1 MDTCCRS
8 VWRSLMDVCKKLAWL
23 ALAIL
28 GSGAEA
34 AAADAQNFPT
44 RPIRWIVPVPAGAT
58 TDIVTRLVGQK
69 MSENW
74 GQQVIVDNRAGGA
87 MIIGSDIVAKATPDG
102 YTIGT
107 LLTPTIVNP
116 FVLKN
121 LPYDTLRD
129 FTPVS
134 LMVMVPGVMTMYPGV
149 PANNLKEVIALAKA
163 KPGTLN
169 YGSPGPL
176 TSGHLSMEML
186 KLTAGISITH
196 IPYKGGAPAIAD
208 LIAGQIQFLISGPPG
223 VLPHIKSGRL
233 KAIATTAPKRSP
245 GLPDTPT
252 AAESALPGFDTY
264 EWYGVFAPGKLPKDV
279 LAKLS
284 REIARI
290 IKQPDVSEK
299 LAVQGAIPVGN
310 TSDEFANFVKRE
322 MSVWGKVAQQVG
334 LKPD

>member
-1 MDTCCRS
+1 MITCAKW
-8 VWRSLMDVCKKLAWL
+8 VMPLL
-23 ALAIL
+23 ALA
-28 GSGAEA
+28 A
-34 AAADAQNFPT
+34 AAGAACAAEPPAYPA

-58 TDIVTRLVGQK
+58 TDIVTRLVAQK
-69 MSENW
+69 INEAW

-87 MIIGSDIVAKATPDG
+87 MIIGSDIIAKATPDG

-134 LMVMVPGVMTMYPGV
+134 LMVMVPGVMTMFPGV
-149 PANNLKEVIALAKA
+149 PAVNLKEVIALAKA

-186 KLTAGISITH
+186 KLTAQINMTH

-223 VLPHIKSGRL
+223 VLPHIRSGRL
-233 KAIATTAPKRSP
+233 KAIATTAAKRSP

-252 AAESALPGFDTY
+252 FAESALPGFDTY
-264 EWYGVFAPGKLPKDV
+264 EWYGVFAPGKMPKDV
-279 LAKLS
+279 LEKLS
-284 REIARI
+284 REIVRI
-290 IKQPDVSEK
+290 VNLPDMSEK
-299 LAVQGAIPVGN
+299 LSVQGAIPVGN
-310 TSDEFANFVKRE
+310 TPAEFSAFVRRE
-322 MSVWGKVAQQVG
+322 MDTWGKVAQQVG

>member
-1 MDTCCRS
+1 MHRFT
-8 VWRSLMDVCKKLAWL
+8 SLTSIVLISAA
-23 ALAIL
+23 ALAPIPT
-28 GSGAEA
+28 SH
-34 AAADAQNFPT
+34 AQNFPT

-58 TDIVTRLVGQK
+58 TDIVTRLVVQK
-69 MSENW
+69 MGENW

-87 MIIGSDIVAKATPDG
+87 MIIGTDTVAKATPDG
-102 YTIGT
+102 YTVGT

-121 LPYDTLRD
+121 LPYDTLKD
-129 FTPVS
+129 LTPVS
-134 LMVMVPGVMTMYPGV
+134 LMVMVPGVMTMFPGV

-163 KPGTLN
+163 RPGALN

-186 KLTAGISITH
+186 KITAGINMTH
-196 IPYKGGAPAIAD
+196 IPYKGGAPAIAE

-223 VLPHIKSGRL
+223 VLPHINSKRL
-233 KAIATTAPKRSP
+233 KAIATTAAKRSP

-252 AAESALPGFDTY
+252 FAESGLPGFDTY
-264 EWYGVFAPGKLPKDV
+264 EWYGVFAPGQMPKDV
-279 LAKLS
+279 LNKLS

-290 IKQPDVSEK
+290 VNLPDMSEK
-299 LAVQGAIPVGN
+299 LSVQGAIPVGN
-310 TSDEFANFVKRE
+310 TSAEFTAFVKKE
-322 MSVWGKVAQQVG
+322 MDTWGKVAQQVG

>member
-1 MDTCCRS
+1 MNTLS
-8 VWRSLMDVCKKLAWL
+8 KWVLPVVIS
-23 ALAIL
+23 
-28 GSGAEA
+28 A
-34 AAADAQNFPT
+34 AAASSACAAEPPGYPT

-58 TDIVTRLVGQK
+58 TDIVTRLVAQK
-69 MSENW
+69 INEAW

-87 MIIGSDIVAKATPDG
+87 MIIGSDIIAKATPDG

-107 LLTPTIVNP
+107 FLTPTIVNP

-134 LMVMVPGVMTMYPGV
+134 LMVMVPGVMTMFPGV
-149 PANNLKEVIALAKA
+149 PAANLKEVIALAKA

-186 KLTAGISITH
+186 KLTAQINMTH

-223 VLPHIKSGRL
+223 VLPHIRSGRL
-233 KAIATTAPKRSP
+233 KAIATTAAKRSP

-252 AAESALPGFDTY
+252 FAESALPGFDTY
-264 EWYGVFAPGKLPKDV
+264 EWYGVFAPGKMPKDV
-279 LAKLS
+279 LEKLS

-290 IKQPDVSEK
+290 VNLPDMSEK
-299 LAVQGAIPVGN
+299 LSVQGAIPVGN
-310 TSDEFANFVKRE
+310 TPAQFSAFVKKE
-322 MSVWGKVAQQVG
+322 MDTWGKVAQQVG

>member
-1 MDTCCRS
+1 MLKQLILVMST
-8 VWRSLMDVCKKLAWL
+8 LG
-23 ALAIL
+23 ALAAPL
-28 GSGAEA
+28 VVHS
-34 AAADAQNFPT
+34 QTYPV
-44 RPIRWIVPVPAGAT
+44 RPIRWIVPVPAGST
-58 TDIVTRLVGQK
+58 TDIVSRLVGQK
-69 MSENW
+69 INEAW
-74 GQQVIVDNRAGGA
+74 GQQVIIDNRPGGA
-87 MIIGSDIVAKATPDG
+87 MVIGSDIIAKAPADG
-102 YTIGT
+102 YTVGT

-116 FVLKN
+116 FVLKD

-134 LMVMVPGVMTMYPGV
+134 LMVMVPGVMTMFPGV

-163 KPGTLN
+163 KPGALN

-186 KLTAGISITH
+186 KITAGINMTH

-223 VLPHIKSGRL
+223 VLPHINSKRL
-233 KAIATTAPKRSP
+233 KAIATTAAKRSP

-252 AAESALPGFDTY
+252 FAESGLPGFDTY
-264 EWYGVFAPGKLPKDV
+264 EWYGVFAPGNMPKDV
-279 LAKLS
+279 LNKLS

-290 IKQPDVSEK
+290 VNLPEMSEK
-299 LAVQGAIPVGN
+299 LSVQGAIPVGN
-310 TSDEFANFVKRE
+310 TSAEFTAFVKKE
-322 MSVWGKVAQQVG
+322 MDTWGKVAQQVG

>member
-1 MDTCCRS
+1 MYRFT
-8 VWRSLMDVCKKLAWL
+8 SLTSIVLISAA
-23 ALAIL
+23 ALAPIPT
-28 GSGAEA
+28 SH
-34 AAADAQNFPT
+34 AQNFPT

-58 TDIVTRLVGQK
+58 TDIVTRLVAQK
-69 MSENW
+69 MGENW

-87 MIIGSDIVAKATPDG
+87 MIIGTDTVAKATPDG
-102 YTIGT
+102 YTVGT

-121 LPYDTLRD
+121 LPYDTLKD
-129 FTPVS
+129 LTPVS
-134 LMVMVPGVMTMYPGV
+134 LMVMVPGVMTMFPGV

-163 KPGTLN
+163 KPGALN

-186 KLTAGISITH
+186 KITAGINMTH

-223 VLPHIKSGRL
+223 VLPHINSKRL
-233 KAIATTAPKRSP
+233 KAIATTAAKRSP

-252 AAESALPGFDTY
+252 FAESGLPGFDTY
-264 EWYGVFAPGKLPKDV
+264 EWYGVFAPGNMPKDV
-279 LAKLS
+279 LNKLS

-290 IKQPDVSEK
+290 VNLPEMSEK
-299 LAVQGAIPVGN
+299 LSVQGAIPVGN
-310 TSDEFANFVKRE
+310 TSAEFTAFVKKE
-322 MSVWGKVAQQVG
+322 MDTWGKVAQQVG